1 MLLCA
6 PGLLETGFLEF
17 SVKSLSIKFAGQSS
31 KKQELNSSKTNC
43 DNEGVEIKKNEM
55 PRKKDHFFFQTDVQF
70 VQKFS
75 KVVKKLPKKL
85 SKSFQK
91 VVKRFPKT
99 CKKLSKSYQKVVKK
113 MSKSC

>member
-55 PRKKDHFFFQTDVQF
+55 PRKKDHFFFQPDVQF

-75 KVVKKLPKKL
+75 KVVKKL
-85 SKSFQK
+85 SKGCQKIAQK
-91 VVKRFPKT
+91 VVKKF
-99 CKKLSKSYQKVVKK
+99 SKSYQKV
-113 MSKSC
+113 SKNL